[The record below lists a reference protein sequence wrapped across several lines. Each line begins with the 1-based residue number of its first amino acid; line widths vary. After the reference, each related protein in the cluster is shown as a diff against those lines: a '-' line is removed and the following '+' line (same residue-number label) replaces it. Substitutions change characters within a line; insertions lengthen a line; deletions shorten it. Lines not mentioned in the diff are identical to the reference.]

1 MDSRCRRDT
10 IADLEDE
17 VIVDLRC
24 RGSFYF
30 ARNVEGDFDMGTLV
44 IYFSQT
50 GTTRAA
56 AEKIAGIKRA
66 GLVEIRPKRPYDMP
80 YLKTVLTML
89 DALDLNGKHVAVFT
103 TSGATKPLKLVI
115 KLKKSYPQAKWHKEL
130 NANEVTEDE
139 IKNWM

>member
-1 MDSRCRRDT
+1 
-10 IADLEDE
+10 
-17 VIVDLRC
+17 
-24 RGSFYF
+24 
-30 ARNVEGDFDMGTLV
+30 
-44 IYFSQT
+44 
-50 GTTRAA
+50 
-56 AEKIAGIKRA
+56 
-66 GLVEIRPKRPYDMP
+66 MP